1 MQKTLKRTL
10 SLVLTVL
17 MVTALFTVAPLSV
30 GAAETDAE
38 AVGAEPV
45 IVPGQTVNA
54 EITTGGKIAYI
65 KFVPTKDMKIIVYS
79 SSNEDTYGYFYDS
92 QKNEL
97 DSNDDGGENY
107 NFKFSYTVTA
117 NTTYYIG
124 AEFHSRKKTGTI
136 PVTLIEDKPKTV
148 RFYDGG
154 TLLGSIPYD
163 EDTFYSY
170 TTLSDSDYPA
180 LFLADTDEKIFKGY
194 QKSSG
199 TICYSKSSDF
209 LSYQW
214 NISTSDFDA
223 DGYLNLYSSWAEAY
237 TINFYNGEAFVGSAK
252 VESSQIA
259 DYFSVDDSF
268 VLENANG
275 KVFKGY
281 KKVGADTPCI
291 TLSYG
296 GSLYYSSGTLSTE
309 DFDANKTLNV
319 YAVWEDG
326 YTLSFYNGETFLCD
340 YNTLPHLQIRLS
352 CQTATERCS
361 RDIKRMVPI
370 HYALA
375 YSGACTALA
384 LIIQV
389 TPLPQMILIP
399 TEH

>member
-54 EITTGGKIAYI
+54 EITNGGEIAYI
-65 KFVPTKDMKIIVYS
+65 KFVPTKDMKIIVYAS
-79 SSNEDTYGYFYDS
+79 ATVDTYGYLLNS
-92 QKNEL
+92 QKDKDNYL
-97 DSNDDGGENY
+97 ASDDDSAGNLQFRITY
-107 NFKFSYTVTA
+107 NVTA

-124 AEFHSRKKTGTI
+124 AEFNSPKKTGTI

-199 TICYSKSSDF
+199 DICYTKSSDS

-214 NISTSDFDA
+214 NISISDFGT
-223 DGYLNLYSSWAEAY
+223 DGYLNLYSSWEEAY
-237 TINFYNGEAFVGSAK
+237 TINFYNGETRIGSAK

-259 DYFSVDDSF
+259 GSFSVDDSL
-268 VLENANG
+268 VLENANEIG
-275 KVFKGY
+275 RAHV
-281 KKVGADTPCI
+281 
-291 TLSYG
+291 
-296 GSLYYSSGTLSTE
+296 
-309 DFDANKTLNV
+309 
-319 YAVWEDG
+319 
-326 YTLSFYNGETFLCD
+326 
-340 YNTLPHLQIRLS
+340 
-352 CQTATERCS
+352 
-361 RDIKRMVPI
+361 
-370 HYALA
+370 
-375 YSGACTALA
+375 
-384 LIIQV
+384 
-389 TPLPQMILIP
+389 
-399 TEH
+399 

>member
-17 MVTALFTVAPLSV
+17 MVTALFTVAPLSA
-30 GAAETDAE
+30 GAAETDGAT
-38 AVGAEPV
+38 VGTEPT

-54 EITTGGKIAYI
+54 EITNGGEMAYI

-92 QKNEL
+92 EKNQLWE
-97 DSNDDGGENY
+97 NDDGGENY

-117 NTTYYIG
+117 KTTYYIG
-124 AEFHSRKKTGTI
+124 AKFLSGETGTI

-154 TLLGSIPYD
+154 KLLGSIPYD
-163 EDTFYSY
+163 EDTFYYSY

-199 TICYSKSSDF
+199 DIYYTKISDSLNGDS
-209 LSYQW
+209 LSYRW
-214 NISTSDFDA
+214 NISISDFDT

-259 DYFSVDDSF
+259 DYFSVDD
-268 VLENANG
+268 NQ
-275 KVFKGY
+275 
-281 KKVGADTPCI
+281 PQ
-291 TLSYG
+291 SYG
-296 GSLYYSSGTLSTE
+296 
-309 DFDANKTLNV
+309 NN
-319 YAVWEDG
+319 
-326 YTLSFYNGETFLCD
+326 
-340 YNTLPHLQIRLS
+340 
-352 CQTATERCS
+352 
-361 RDIKRMVPI
+361 
-370 HYALA
+370 
-375 YSGACTALA
+375 
-384 LIIQV
+384 
-389 TPLPQMILIP
+389 
-399 TEH
+399 